1 MMYAHRH
8 LNLYYLFPQTSV
20 LEMVAQARIFP
31 RGSGE
36 MMTRS
41 PVMVTLSEGPF
52 HVARFRDSS
61 REYDLTK
68 ESEVC
73 KMAG

>member
-1 MMYAHRH
+1 MI
-8 LNLYYLFPQTSV
+8 
-20 LEMVAQARIFP
+20 AQARIFP

-52 HVARFRDSS
+52 HVAKFRDSP
-61 REYDLTK
+61 REFDLSK
-68 ESEVC
+68 ESEVRYIN
-73 KMAG
+73 ASFILYVLFIS